1 MYNIIQLND
10 KNLSELQVIAKELGI
25 KKADSYKK
33 EDLVYK
39 ILDEQAIVGATKKV
53 AADKLKEERKNEEQ
67 KKKRSRVAPTKKED
81 KVVSTPKSG
90 EVNKTK
96 EATPVKA
103 PQPSKKEEST
113 NKEKEAPVVEAK
125 AENATTAPKRK
136 VGRPRKSADAEEK
149 KEVENVTPAAPKVV
163 ETKPV
168 VAEKTT
174 ETKEKAAPAQQP
186 TAEKK
191 AKSKPA
197 AETNKPA
204 AEPTTPA
211 AEKKVIDKPQK
222 KAAPVIDEE
231 SNILS
236 SVDDDDFIP
245 IEDLP
250 SEKIE
255 LPTELF
261 GKFEATKTEPVQ
273 TAPEQP
279 SHPQQQQQ
287 SQQQQAQQQRP
298 RIVRPR
304 DNNNGNNNVNNNS
317 NNANNNNNNFQRNNN
332 NQNQVQN
339 QNQQRLPMPRAT
351 QQNHANEN
359 LPAQQ
364 QQQQERKVIEREKP
378 YEFDDILNGVGVLE
392 IMQDGYGFLRSSD
405 YNYLSSPDDIYVSQS
420 QIKLFGLKTGDVVEG
435 VIRPPKEGEKYFP
448 LVKVSKINGRD
459 AAFVRDRVP
468 FEHLT
473 PLFPDEKFK
482 LCKGGYSDSMSAR
495 VVDLFA
501 PIGKGQRAL
510 IVAQPKTGKTILMKD
525 IANAIAANHPEVY
538 MIMLLIDERPEE
550 VTDMARS
557 VNAEVIASTFDE
569 PAERH
574 VKIAGIVL
582 EKAKRLVE
590 CGHDVVIFLDSITR
604 LARAYNTVSPA
615 SGKVLSGGVDANA
628 LHKPKRFFGAAR
640 NIENGGSLTIIATA
654 LIDTGSKMDEV
665 IFEEFKGT
673 GNMELQLDRNLSNK
687 RIFPAV
693 NITASS
699 TRRDDLLL
707 DKTTLDR
714 MWILRKYLADMNP
727 IEAMDF
733 VKDRLEKTRDNDEFL
748 MSMNS

>member
-10 KNLSELQVIAKELGI
+10 KDLSELQVIAKELGI
-25 KKADSYKK
+25 KKTDSLKK

-39 ILDEQAIVGATKKV
+39 ILDEQAIAGATKKV
-53 AADKLKEERKNEEQ
+53 AADKLKEERKEEQ
-67 KKKRSRVAPTKKED
+67 KKKRSRIAPAKKD
-81 KVVSTPKSG
+81 NKVVSA
-90 EVNKTK
+90 TK
-96 EATPVKA
+96 EGEAEKA
-103 PQPSKKEEST
+103 KEAAPAKPQQPSKKEESA
-113 NKEKEAPVVEAK
+113 NKEKETPAVEVK
-125 AENATTAPKRK
+125 AENTAAPKRK
-136 VGRPRKSADAEEK
+136 VGRPRKNADAAEQKEVESVKTATPATPKVTEDKVVTEKAPEVIEKAVPAQAPEKKTKANKPAEEK
-149 KEVENVTPAAPKVV
+149 KVV
-163 ETKPV
+163 VKP
-168 VAEKTT
+168 
-174 ETKEKAAPAQQP
+174 Q
-186 TAEKK
+186 
-191 AKSKPA
+191 
-197 AETNKPA
+197 
-204 AEPTTPA
+204 
-211 AEKKVIDKPQK
+211 PQK
-222 KAAPVIDEE
+222 KAEPVIDEE

-236 SVDDDDFIP
+236 GADDDDFIP

-261 GKFEATKTEPVQ
+261 GKFEATKTEPAQ
-273 TAPEQP
+273 TATEQQAP
-279 SHPQQQQQ
+279 QPQQQAH
-287 SQQQQAQQQRP
+287 QQQQQQRP

-304 DNNNGNNNVNNNS
+304 DNNNGNNNASNNN
-317 NNANNNNNNFQRNNN
+317 NNANHNNNNNNNFQRNNN
-332 NQNQVQN
+332 QN
-339 QNQQRLPMPRAT
+339 QNQQRVPMPRPA
-351 QQNHANEN
+351 QPNNANEN
-359 LPAQQ
+359 LPVP